1 MAVEA
6 DVKKLAEDASELYA
20 RILDGLEQYYRSDIT
35 FGLLA
40 ERLHMPLRGLIEFMQ
55 RYKLPYKG
63 GEGDREKGLAA
74 LARIRGTTTTEAPED

>member
-6 DVKKLAEDASELYA
+6 DMKNLAKDASDRYA
-20 RILDGLEQYYRSDIT
+20 RILDGLEEYYRSDMT

-40 ERLHMPLRGLIEFMQ
+40 EKLRVPARALIEFMR

-63 GEGDREKGLAA
+63 GEGDRERGLAA
-74 LARIRGTTTTEAPED
+74 LANMRRP

>member
-6 DVKKLAEDASELYA
+6 DVKKLADEASELYA

-40 ERLHMPLRGLIEFMQ
+40 ERLRMPVRGLIEFMQ

-63 GEGDREKGLAA
+63 GEGDRERGLAA
-74 LARIRGTTTTEAPED
+74 LARIQRNTATQGPEN